1 MGRAWILTVLFLAP
15 CRAALA
21 GDASSKLGGLEW
33 HGFAQVN
40 YAARLGTTRQEKPP
54 SGDFLLGEERLQ
66 LQLSGS
72 APKGG
77 VGYFAKG
84 DFFRDEVDNQA
95 DLDVREAYVSYA
107 EGSVDLK
114 AGRQIHTWGTGDLI
128 FINDLFPK
136 NYVALFSGRPM
147 EYLKTGASSLKT
159 SLYSDQVSMD
169 LVAIPFFEPD
179 QLPTRRR
186 FFLFDPF
193 SQVTNRVEARPRHDL
208 GNTEIAA
215 RLYRPILGFDTALYA
230 YRGFFRTPSME
241 PDSMAAP
248 TKLTI
253 VYPRLSAYGASLQG
267 NAAGGV
273 LSLEAGYYDSRQDQA
288 GSNPVIP
295 NSQTRFLAGYQRSPW
310 TDFTAGLQYYGEYM
324 QHYERYEASLPAGFP
339 KQDRLR
345 QLLTL
350 RLTQLLKYQT
360 WRLSLFSF
368 WSPTDEDY
376 YIIPEAAWRV
386 TDELTATVGANV
398 FGGARSTTFL
408 GQLDLNDNLYLAMR
422 YEF

>member
-1 MGRAWILTVLFLAP
+1 MKRAWVLAVLFLAP
-15 CRAALA
+15 CRPALA
-21 GDASSKLGGLEW
+21 GSPEW
-33 HGFAQVN
+33 HGLVQAN
-40 YAARLGTTRQEKPP
+40 YASRLGTTRRDKPP

-77 VGYFAKG
+77 AGYFAKT
-84 DFFRDEVDNQA
+84 DFFRDEVDGQA
-95 DLDVREAYVSYA
+95 DVEVREAYLSCA
-107 EGSVDLK
+107 KGSWDLRV
-114 AGRQIHTWGTGDLI
+114 GRQIHTWGVGDLL

-136 NYVALFSGRPM
+136 NYAALFSGRPM
-147 EYLKTGASSLKT
+147 EYLKTGAGGLKT
-159 SLYSDQVSMD
+159 SFYSDPISLD
-169 LVAIPFFEPD
+169 LVATPFFEPD
-179 QLPTRRR
+179 QLPTSRR
-186 FFLFDPF
+186 FFVFDPF
-193 SQVTNRVEARPRHDL
+193 QQVTNRTESRPRHDL
-208 GNTEIAA
+208 ENTEFAA
-215 RLYRPILGFDTALYA
+215 RLYRPVLGFDAAFYA
-230 YRGFFRTPSME
+230 YRGFFRSPSME
-241 PDSMAAP
+241 PDSMTAP
-248 TKLTI
+248 TTLTI

-273 LSLEAGYYDSRQDQA
+273 LSLEAGFYDSRQDPA
-288 GSNPVIP
+288 GSDPVIP

-324 QHYERYEASLPAGFP
+324 CRHDRYEASLPAGFP

-376 YIIPEAAWRV
+376 YFLPEAAWRV

-398 FGGARSTTFL
+398 FGGAGGTTFL
-408 GQLDLNDNLYLAMR
+408 GQLDKNDNLTFAMR